1 MFIVWSFIFVIAFSS
16 MVGGAIGSAIV
27 MLLMN
32 KSTAKSAEQGIQNY
46 LDRKEE
52 ELNSKVKRKS
62 F

>member
-16 MVGGAIGSAIV
+16 MVGGAIGCAIV
-27 MLLMN
+27 MAIMN
-32 KSTAKSAEQGIQNY
+32 KSAAKSAEQGIQNY

-52 ELNSKVKRKS
+52 ELNKQVQRKK

>member
-1 MFIVWSFIFVIAFSS
+1 MYIIWTFIFIIAFSS

-27 MLLMN
+27 MAIMN
-32 KSTAKSAEQGIQNY
+32 KSTAKSAEEGIRNY

-52 ELNSKVKRKS
+52 ELNNQVQRKK

>member
-16 MVGGAIGSAIV
+16 MIGGAIGCAIV
-27 MLLMN
+27 MAFMK
-32 KSTAKSAEQGIQNY
+32 KSSVKSAEQGIQNY

-52 ELNSKVKRKS
+52 ELNKHVKRKK

>member
-1 MFIVWSFIFVIAFSS
+1 MYIILTFIFIIAFSS

-27 MLLMN
+27 MSIMN
-32 KSTAKSAEQGIQNY
+32 KSTAKSAEEGIRNY

-52 ELNSKVKRKS
+52 ELNNQVQRKK